1 MKRLAFNGGEVAP
14 GMWLRS
20 DMDSY
25 GRSCRRLENWDVA
38 ATGGIS
44 RRHGFEFFAGPLGGE
59 VRLVPYVY
67 SDDDAYLVALQAG
80 SVSVY
85 GRAGDEE
92 AVFATDGSWGYVHPG
107 SVRWVQ
113 INSLLLVL
121 SPDCAVMALR
131 RDGDGEWSFE
141 RFGFKVP
148 PWETVGLR
156 DWEVTV
162 SPRAGGGYTVV
173 WPGDVPAGVGADGA
187 REGDVLRVSRYTRRE
202 EARGS
207 VAVDAEALPLFQN
220 GLSAASHV
228 FAGNSFYVRRAAE
241 YEYYVC
247 TKAWSKADDYTD
259 GFESPGNY
267 PDRFARADM
276 VEDEDDFE
284 VVTSVGAKGSLA
296 KGAKL
301 KYAVEMGDLFRCV
314 REFVGSRDF
323 AGSADPKDYPGH
335 FVQGVPIGAALP
347 CGGKWQ
353 FYCSGSWV
361 GAYEVRRCYDT
372 AELTGAW
379 EHAGESV
386 SPAEAPANN
395 LVTGNEDEE
404 CWLRLFLTRVRVGTS
419 GARDYWPNDACG
431 NRLVVYPYRHDMQL
445 VFHGGDE
452 PWFED
457 GSAVGVGL
465 AAPLVTDD
473 WSWCAFRARCGYP
486 CVGALHEGR
495 LVLAGTGAQP
505 QTLWLSRS
513 DDLNNFRMGEGD
525 DAGMLLEMQTGTQAA
540 IRWLLSRSDA
550 LLVGTMDGEWVVRAG
565 VNAGALTGANA
576 RVFNQGYNGS
586 ADVPAVAAA
595 DRVLYVERGGGRVYE
610 FGYRVETD
618 GYQSADLTVLADHVA
633 AGEGGI
639 TGGAVMRK
647 PCMKAVFTT
656 GGGNLLLMTYNT
668 MHNVNAWHRYVYGG
682 GDGGV
687 LDGRVESV
695 AVLPHGS
702 GADLVYASM
711 RGEWHAAEAAVAAG
725 LEVLLSIGPPR
736 SGSLG
741 VSINGTEYKSSSS
754 GWQTIVA
761 DAIESGDPNVY
772 ARLTSGKVE
781 LTPLGSYEAGRL
793 YCLDIEFKPTSP
805 PWNFEWTPSAGEA
818 TAQGFVV
825 ALNDAGNWPNL
836 QGELPFHAML
846 VGGKV
851 VIEAVGMWHSGRV
864 YQVQLGGNADP
875 VQETGHIDFS
885 GDKDYCVLRLTA
897 RVAGEAGNGIAVAGI
912 GHSSF
917 VNVPYPT
924 LRGGADAREG
934 YWERCVMVM
943 DQEGDVY
950 VDYQEDADG
959 AALAA
964 GYASVVETTF
974 FSGPDYDDRRVKVGS
989 LQVYLHGEVP
999 DACDVAFSAGDGYR
1013 PTDGRALREGWNQ
1026 VAPGANWRYGPYVGL
1041 RVTGD
1046 GPCTVLAMQAG
1057 SPLTV

>member
-14 GMWLRS
+14 GMWLRC

-44 RRHGFEFFAGPLGGE
+44 RRHGFELFAGGFEGE
-59 VRLVPYVY
+59 VRLLPYVY

-80 SVSVY
+80 RVSVY
-85 GRAGDEE
+85 GRDGDVE
-92 AVFATDGSWGYVHPG
+92 AVLASDGSWGYVDLG
-107 SVRWVQ
+107 SVRCVQ

-131 RDGDGEWSFE
+131 RDGDGVWSFE

-173 WPGDVPAGVGADGA
+173 WPEDVPAEEGVGLA
-187 REGDVLRVSRYTRRE
+187 REGEVLRASRQTMRE

-207 VAVDAEALPLFQN
+207 AAEDSGVMPLWGN
-220 GLSAASHV
+220 ALSAESHE
-228 FAGNSFYVRRAAE
+228 FAGHSFYVKRPAE
-241 YEYYVC
+241 YEYYIC
-247 TKAWSKADDYTD
+247 TKAWSKADDYTA

-267 PDRFARADM
+267 PDRFARADA
-276 VEDEDDFE
+276 VGDESDFE
-284 VVTSVGAKGSLA
+284 LVTSVGSKSSLA
-296 KGAKL
+296 KGAKV
-301 KYAVEMGDLFRCV
+301 KYAVVMGDLFRCV

-323 AGSADPKDYPGH
+323 TGSADPKDYPGH
-335 FVQGVPIGAALP
+335 FVQGLPIGGALP

-361 GAYEVRRCYDT
+361 GAYEVRRCRDT
-372 AELTGAW
+372 AELEGAW
-379 EHAGESV
+379 EHAGGSV

-404 CWLRLFLTRVRVGTS
+404 CWLRLFLTRVRVGSS
-419 GARDYWPNDACG
+419 GAREYWPNDSCG

-457 GSAVGVGL
+457 VGSVKVAL
-465 AAPLVTDD
+465 TAPFVTDD
-473 WSWCAFRARCGYP
+473 WSWCAFRAVYGYP

-513 DDLNNFRMGEGD
+513 DDLNNFRMGDGD
-525 DAGMLLEMQTGTQAA
+525 DAGILLEMQTCTQAA

-565 VNAGALTGANA
+565 VNAGVLTGANA
-576 RVFNQGYNGS
+576 RIFNQGNNGS
-586 ADVPAVAAA
+586 AAVPAVAAA

-610 FGYRVETD
+610 FGYHVETD
-618 GYQSADLTVLADHVA
+618 GYQSSDLTVLADHIA

-639 TGGAVMRK
+639 TGGAVVRK
-647 PCMKAVFTT
+647 PFMRAVFTT
-656 GGGNLLLMTYNT
+656 AGGNLLLMTYNT
-668 MHNVNAWHRYVYGG
+668 MHNVNAWHRYVYGA
-682 GDGGV
+682 GDGM
-687 LDGRVESV
+687 LLSGRVESV

-711 RGEWHAAEAAVAAG
+711 RGEWHAAREAVPACGEIYMGQVAGQGQHGVKIAG
-725 LEVLLSIGPPR
+725 QSYVVPIGQVA
-736 SGSLG
+736 SL
-741 VSINGTEYKSSSS
+741 VSAINSDSACPVE
-754 GWQTIVA
+754 A
-761 DAIESGDPNVY
+761 RDA
-772 ARLTSGKVE
+772 
-781 LTPLGSYEAGRL
+781 TP
-793 YCLDIEFKPTSP
+793 
-805 PWNFEWTPSAGEA
+805 AGEL
-818 TAQGFVV
+818 
-825 ALNDAGNWPNL
+825 LNYTI
-836 QGELPFHAML
+836 ELKA
-846 VGGKV
+846 K
-851 VIEAVGMWHSGRV
+851 
-864 YQVQLGGNADP
+864 
-875 VQETGHIDFS
+875 
-885 GDKDYCVLRLTA
+885 
-897 RVAGEAGNGIAVAGI
+897 VAGEAGNLISVEAVGRHMTVP
-912 GHSSF
+912 HS
-917 VNVPYPT
+917 T
-924 LRGGADAREG
+924 LENGADAHEG
-934 YWERCVMVM
+934 YWGRYILVM

-950 VDYQEDADG
+950 EDYQVGGDG
-959 AALAA
+959 DVTA
-964 GYASVVETTF
+964 GYASVVETTV
-974 FSGPDYDDRRVKVGS
+974 FSGADYDDQRVKVGS
-989 LQVYLHGEVP
+989 LQVYLHGAVP
-999 DACDVAFSAGDGYR
+999 NACDVAFSSGDGYR
-1013 PTDGRALREGWNQ
+1013 PTDGRELREGWNQ